1 MKSILSTLT
10 VVFILASCGTNRR
23 AESER
28 RLADAQ
34 QKLEAATKT
43 FQEAQEAVRKETS
56 ATSPELK
63 SAVEKAQEQLKTTAG
78 NLENAS
84 KETKVFAAG
93 EKDKQASE
101 AALKSA
107 AAAELKAQEA
117 RRLAEPPK
125 TYTVNVGTVITIRT
139 LTPMSTKSSS
149 TGSSFE
155 ASLSTPIEVNGYRI
169 ADRGA
174 YVEGIVTESDPGG
187 RVKGRAVIGVTLR
200 RLKTS
205 DGRTINIR
213 TQNLVR
219 EARGTKKKDAL
230 RIGIGSGIGAA
241 IGAIAGGGTG
251 AAIGA
256 GAGAAGGAGLTLA
269 TRGDAAVI
277 PVETLLSFR
286 LSAPFTVEEVKK

>member
-1 MKSILSTLT
+1 MKSILSTLMA
-10 VVFILASCGTNRR
+10 VFIMASCGPNPR

-34 QKLEAATKT
+34 QKLEDATRGL
-43 FQEAQEAVRKETS
+43 QEAQEAAKKES
-56 ATSPELK
+56 ATANPEVKNAL
-63 SAVEKAQEQLKTTAG
+63 EKAQEQVKTSAG

-84 KETKVFAAG
+84 KETKVLAAG
-93 EKDKQASE
+93 EKDKQASDV
-101 AALKSA
+101 ALRSA
-107 AAAELKAQEA
+107 AAAELKARQA

-125 TYTVNVGTVITIRT
+125 IYTVQAGTAITVRT
-139 LTPMSTKSSS
+139 LTMMSTKSSS

-155 ASLSTPIEVNGYRI
+155 ASLSTPIEVGGHRI
-169 ADRGA
+169 AERGA
-174 YVEGIVTESDPGG
+174 YVEGVVTESDPGG

-213 TQNLVR
+213 TQNLVH

-241 IGAIAGGGTG
+241 IGAIAGGGKG

-256 GAGAAGGAGLTLA
+256 GAGAAAGAGVTLA
-269 TRGDAAVI
+269 TRGEAAVI
-277 PVETLLSFR
+277 PVETLLTFR
-286 LSAPFTVEEVKK
+286 LSTPFTVEELK